1 LSTGFFALW
10 EIVIHARN
18 MSDWSWEIDGWMIVI
33 GALCAAAAALL
44 GNFLVLRRMSLL
56 GDAISHAVLP
66 GLAAAFIFTGQR
78 QGLVMFIGAA
88 AVGVL
93 TVLLTEL
100 ARQYGRVDE
109 GASIGIVFTGLFALG
124 LILISLDAA
133 KRVDLDASCVLYGSL
148 ELSVLDHVEV
158 AGFSVPRVVIPLAI
172 VFVLNAVFVIGLYRP
187 LKVSTFDPQLAAAQ
201 GVKVGLIHYS
211 LAAFVAI
218 TAVASFESVGNILVV
233 AMFVVPPVTAW
244 LLTDRLAAMIVLSVV
259 VGVVSAVLGHLSAI
273 TVPTWFGSL
282 LSAVIGIIN
291 WFRTES
297 IVLTEIGKSN
307 TAGMIAVVAGLL
319 LIMAALFG
327 PRKGIL
333 SRGFRSLRVALNI
346 LSEDVLAAIYRAE
359 LQGQSAVSTGTIR
372 GNLLVSSLRARL
384 VLMWLKW
391 QKLVVESNR
400 QLSLANEG
408 RRRAQNIVRSHRLWE
423 QYLAS
428 EAGLTDRELHQG
440 AERFEHFTDRQ
451 LRDRLNA
458 ETNAPD
464 VDPHGQ
470 PIPPEA
476 P

>member
-1 LSTGFFALW
+1 
-10 EIVIHARN
+10 
-18 MSDWSWEIDGWMIVI
+18 MSDWNWEIDGWMIVI

-44 GNFLVLRRMSLL
+44 GNFLVLRRMSLV

-100 ARQYGRVDE
+100 ARQYGKVDE

-124 LILISLDAA
+124 LILINLDAA

-148 ELSVLDHVEV
+148 ELSVLDHVEG
-158 AGFSVPRVVIPLAI
+158 AGVPRVVIPLAI
-172 VFVLNAVFVIGLYRP
+172 VLVLNTAFVIVLYRP

-244 LLTDRLAAMIVLSVV
+244 LLTDRLAVMIALSVV
-259 VGVVSAVLGHLSAI
+259 IGVLSAVFGHLIAI
-273 TVPTWFGSL
+273 TVPTWFGGL
-282 LSAVIGIIN
+282 LSIAVEGIN
-291 WFRTES
+291 WFRTDA
-297 IVLTEIGKSN
+297 IVLPTFGRSN

-319 LIMAALFG
+319 LVMAALFG

-333 SRGFRSLRVALNI
+333 SRGVRSLRVSLNI

-359 LQGQSAVSTGTIR
+359 LQGQTSVATRTIR
-372 GNLLVSSLRARL
+372 GNLLVSSIRARL
-384 VLMWLKW
+384 VLMWLKS
-391 QKLVVESNR
+391 QKLVVESNQ
-400 QLSLANEG
+400 QLSLAVDG
-408 RRRAQNIVRSHRLWE
+408 RRQAQNIVRSHRLWE

>member
-1 LSTGFFALW
+1 
-10 EIVIHARN
+10 
-18 MSDWSWEIDGWMIVI
+18 MSDWSWEIDGWMMVI

-78 QGLVMFIGAA
+78 QGLVMFVGAA

-148 ELSVLDHVEV
+148 ELSVLDHVDLM
-158 AGFSVPRVVIPLAI
+158 GWSVPRVVVPLAI
-172 VFVLNAVFVIGLYRP
+172 VFLLNAAFVFGLYRP

-244 LLTDRLAAMIVLSVV
+244 LLTDRLAVMIALSVV
-259 VGVVSAVLGHLSAI
+259 VGVVSAILGHLSAI
-273 TVPTWFGSL
+273 TVPTWFGGL
-282 LSAVIGIIN
+282 LAICIN
-291 WFRTES
+291 GLNQFSSNT
-297 IVLTEIGKSN
+297 IAIPEIGKSN

-319 LIMAALFG
+319 LVTAAMFG

-359 LQGQSAVSTGTIR
+359 LQGQTAVDTRTIR

-391 QKLVVESNR
+391 QKLVVETNH
-400 QLSLANEG
+400 QLSLATNG
-408 RRRAQNIVRSHRLWE
+408 RRQAQNIVRSHRLWE

-428 EAGLTDRELHQG
+428 EAGLKDRELHQG
-440 AERFEHFTDRQ
+440 AERFEHFTDRE

-476 P
+476 

>member
-1 LSTGFFALW
+1 
-10 EIVIHARN
+10 

-124 LILISLDAA
+124 LILINLDAA

-148 ELSVLDHVEV
+148 ELSVLDHVEI
-158 AGFSVPRVVIPLAI
+158 AGWSVPRVVIPLAI
-172 VFVLNAVFVIGLYRP
+172 VFVLNAAFVFGLYRP

-244 LLTDRLAAMIVLSVV
+244 LLTDRLAVMIVLSVV
-259 VGVVSAVLGHLSAI
+259 VGVVAAVLGHLSAI
-273 TVPTWFGSL
+273 TVPTWFGGM
-282 LSAVIGIIN
+282 LSMVIGGMN
-291 WFRTES
+291 WFRADA
-297 IVLTEIGKSN
+297 IVLPEIGKSN
-307 TAGMIAVVAGLL
+307 TAGMIAVVSGLL

-327 PRKGIL
+327 PRKGNPIARF
-333 SRGFRSLRVALNI
+333 SI
-346 LSEDVLAAIYRAE
+346 AAC
-359 LQGQSAVSTGTIR
+359 
-372 GNLLVSSLRARL
+372 
-384 VLMWLKW
+384 
-391 QKLVVESNR
+391 
-400 QLSLANEG
+400 
-408 RRRAQNIVRSHRLWE
+408 
-423 QYLAS
+423 
-428 EAGLTDRELHQG
+428 G
-440 AERFEHFTDRQ
+440 AEY
-451 LRDRLNA
+451 
-458 ETNAPD
+458 
-464 VDPHGQ
+464 
-470 PIPPEA
+470 PERRCVGGHLSS
-476 P
+476 

>member
-1 LSTGFFALW
+1 
-10 EIVIHARN
+10 
-18 MSDWSWEIDGWMIVI
+18 MSDWSLEIDGWMIVI
-33 GALCAAAAALL
+33 GALCATAAALL

-78 QGLVMFIGAA
+78 QGLVMFVGAA

-93 TVLLTEL
+93 TVLLTEM

-109 GASIGIVFTGLFALG
+109 GASIGIVFTGLFAFG
-124 LILISLDAA
+124 LILISMDAA

-148 ELSVLDHVEV
+148 ELAVLDHIQL
-158 AGFSVPRVVIPLAI
+158 GSWSVPRVVLPLGI
-172 VFVLNAVFVIGLYRP
+172 VAALNALFVVGLYRP
-187 LKVSTFDPQLAAAQ
+187 LKVSTFDPQLASAQ
-201 GVKVGLIHYS
+201 GIQVSLIHYS

-244 LLTDRLAAMIVLSVV
+244 LMTDRLAVMIVLSVV
-259 VGVVSAVLGHLSAI
+259 VGIVSAVVGHLSAI
-273 TVPTWFGSL
+273 TVPTWFGGMLQMVVDS
-282 LSAVIGIIN
+282 VG
-291 WFRTES
+291 WFTGDTIALPR
-297 IVLTEIGKSN
+297 IGKAN
-307 TAGMIAVVAGLL
+307 TAGMIAVVSGLL
-319 LIMAALFG
+319 LVLAALLA
-327 PRKGIL
+327 PRKGIF
-333 SRGFRSLRVALNI
+333 SRGARSLRVALQI

-359 LQGQSAVSTGTIR
+359 LQGHSAVATKTIR
-372 GNLLVSSLRARL
+372 GNLLVSAIRARL
-384 VLMWLKW
+384 VLIWLKW
-391 QKLVVESNR
+391 NRLVVEKDH
-400 QLSLANEG
+400 QLSLAADG
-408 RRRAQNIVRSHRLWE
+408 RRQAQNIVRSHRLWE

-428 EAGLTDRELHQG
+428 EASGLTDRELHAG

-451 LRDRLNA
+451 LRERLNA

>member
-1 LSTGFFALW
+1 
-10 EIVIHARN
+10 

-33 GALCAAAAALL
+33 GALCAGAAALL

-78 QGLVMFIGAA
+78 QGMVMFVGAA
-88 AVGVL
+88 VVGVM

-124 LILISLDAA
+124 LILINLDAA

-148 ELSVLDHVEV
+148 ELAVLDHVTV
-158 AGFSVPRVVIPLAI
+158 AGLSMPRVVLPLAI
-172 VFVLNAVFVIGLYRP
+172 VFVMNAVFVIGLYRP

-201 GVKVGLIHYS
+201 GVHVGLIHYS
-211 LAAFVAI
+211 LAAFVAV

-244 LLTDRLAAMIVLSVV
+244 LLTDRLAVMIVLSVV
-259 VGVVSAVLGHLSAI
+259 VGVFAAVLGHLSAI
-273 TVPTWFGSL
+273 TVPTWFSGL
-282 LSAVIGIIN
+282 LSVLLGCVH
-291 WFRTES
+291 WFSGGEP
-297 IVLTEIGKSN
+297 IVLPTIGKSN

-319 LIMAALFG
+319 LVMAALFG

-333 SRGFRSLRVALNI
+333 LRGFRSLRVALQI

-359 LQGQSAVSTGTIR
+359 LQGHNAVATRTIR

-391 QKLVVESNR
+391 QRLVIEHDQR
-400 QLSLANEG
+400 LSLAGDG
-408 RRRAQNIVRSHRLWE
+408 RRQAQNIVRSHRLWE

-428 EAGLTDRELHQG
+428 EATGLTDRELHAG

-451 LRDRLNA
+451 LRERLNA

-476 P
+476 

>member
-1 LSTGFFALW
+1 
-10 EIVIHARN
+10 

-124 LILISLDAA
+124 LVLISLDVA

-158 AGFSVPRVVIPLAI
+158 VGCSVPRVVIPLTI
-172 VFVLNAVFVIGLYRP
+172 VCVLNAAFVLGLYRP

-244 LLTDRLAAMIVLSVV
+244 LLTDRLAVMIALSVA
-259 VGVVSAVLGHLSAI
+259 VGVISAILGHLSAI
-273 TVPTWFGSL
+273 TVPIWFGGL
-282 LSAVIGIIN
+282 LTLAIGFIN
-291 WFRTES
+291 WFRTEA
-297 IVLTEIGKSN
+297 IVLPPIGKSN

-319 LIMAALFG
+319 LVLAALFG

-359 LQGQSAVSTGTIR
+359 LQGQTAVATRTIR

-384 VLMWLKW
+384 VLMWLKSN
-391 QKLVVESNR
+391 KLVVESNQ
-400 QLSLANEG
+400 QLSLATAG
-408 RRRAQNIVRSHRLWE
+408 RRQAQNIVRSHRLWE

>member
-1 LSTGFFALW
+1 
-10 EIVIHARN
+10 
-18 MSDWSWEIDGWMIVI
+18 MSDWSWEIDGWMIAI

-78 QGLVMFIGAA
+78 QGLVMFAGAA
-88 AVGVL
+88 AVGVF

-124 LILISLDAA
+124 LILINLDAA

-158 AGFSVPRVVIPLAI
+158 AGWSVPRVVIPLAI
-172 VFVLNAVFVIGLYRP
+172 VFAFNAAFVFGLYRP

-201 GVKVGLIHYS
+201 GVKVSLIHYS

-244 LLTDRLAAMIVLSVV
+244 LLTDRLAVMILLSVV

-273 TVPTWFGSL
+273 TVPTWFGGL
-282 LSAVIGIIN
+282 LSALIACAN
-291 WFRTES
+291 WFRADA
-297 IVLTEIGKSN
+297 IVLPEIGKSN

-319 LIMAALFG
+319 LVLAALFG

-333 SRGFRSLRVALNI
+333 SRGLRSLRVALNI

-359 LQGQSAVSTGTIR
+359 LQGQTAVATRTIR

-384 VLMWLKW
+384 VFMWLKW
-391 QKLVVESNR
+391 QKLVVESNH
-400 QLSLANEG
+400 QLSLAVNG